1 MNYKLIFK
9 TLGKLLLIEAFL
21 LIIPLITSFV
31 YKEGIYLAYLIP
43 ICIMFAISFSL
54 SRLSCP
60 IYKFYQKE
68 GFFTVGLAWLVLS
81 LFGSLPFML
90 SKTLPN
96 FFSAFFEAASGFTT
110 TGSSVITDLNVVP
123 KSILLWRS
131 LMNWVGGM
139 GVLVF
144 IIAIIP
150 QTNSRSIYLL
160 KAEST
165 GLSVG
170 KLTSKITFSARILY
184 LIYIGLTV
192 LLFILLAI
200 RIPIFDSINYALAT
214 AGTGGFGIH
223 NESLAYYNSVYVE
236 IVVAIFMIIFGVN
249 FNIYYLILI
258 GNFKKAIK
266 SEELRVYLI
275 IIFCSV
281 LIIALNTLS
290 IYNNFLTSL
299 RYSLFQTSSII
310 STSGF
315 STANF
320 DLWPELSKWILII
333 LMFIGSCAGS
343 TAGGMKVS
351 RVIIYF
357 KTVLKEI
364 RYSIHPKQVSVIT
377 FEEKP
382 ITESMSKG
390 AFAYISAFF
399 IILILGVLL
408 ISIDNYDIVTNFT
421 ATLSSISNIG
431 PGLGLVSP
439 ISNYSIFSN
448 FSKFVLSFIMI
459 IGRLELFPLLIIFS
473 PKLYLNN

>member
-9 TLGKLLLIEAFL
+9 TLGKFLLIEALL
-21 LIIPLITSFV
+21 LIIPLITSFI

-43 ICIMFAISFSL
+43 ICIMLVISYFL

-60 IYKFYQKE
+60 ISKFYQKE

-81 LFGSLPFML
+81 LFGCIPFIL

-110 TGSSVITDLNVVP
+110 TGATVISDLNVIN

-184 LIYIGLTV
+184 LIYLSLTV
-192 LLFILLAI
+192 LLIILLAI
-200 RIPIFDSINYALAT
+200 KIPIFDSINYALAT

-223 NESLAYYNSVYVE
+223 NESVAFYNSVYVE
-236 IVVAIFMIIFGVN
+236 IVISIFMIIFGIN
-249 FNIYYLILI
+249 FNIFYLVLI
-258 GNFKKAIK
+258 GNVKKALK

-275 IIFCSV
+275 IIISAI

-290 IYNNFLTSL
+290 IYHNFFTSL

-320 DLWPELSKWILII
+320 DLWPELSKWVLVI

-343 TAGGMKVS
+343 TSGGMKVS
-351 RVIIYF
+351 RIIIYF
-357 KTVLKEI
+357 KTILKEI
-364 RYSIHPKQVSVIT
+364 RYSIHPKQVSIIT
-377 FEEKP
+377 FEDKP

-399 IILILGVLL
+399 IILFLGVLL
-408 ISIDNYDIVTNFT
+408 ISIDNYDLVTNFT
-421 ATLSSISNIG
+421 ATLSSISNVG
-431 PGLGLVSP
+431 PGLSLVGP
-439 ISNYSIFSN
+439 ISNYSIFSG
-448 FSKFVLSFIMI
+448 FSKLVLSFIMI